1 MLESYKGFKVRTIPK
16 KNFTLRNSKLKGVL
30 LQALVHSPYD
40 FPMVNGK
47 GFLVGESTEAYVG
60 IEASVI
66 ESTDGV
72 KEMAFARRGC
82 AFVTETDLPEFLSK
96 KLYLLKIAICIKK
109 FAFIIALRDC
119 LINRSLANVFTP
131 CAQRQMWKPLET
143 TGEMDVNWSVKPRQF
158 SKSAAVCRI
167 ISQTLPAFGVKT
179 PIAMKTD

>member
-1 MLESYKGFKVRTIPK
+1 MF
-16 KNFTLRNSKLKGVL
+16 
-30 LQALVHSPYD
+30 QALVHSPYD

-96 KLYLLKIAICIKK
+96 KLYLK
-109 FAFIIALRDC
+109 FAFIIAWRDC
-119 LINRSLANVFTP
+119 LTQLSNL
-131 CAQRQMWKPLET
+131 
-143 TGEMDVNWSVKPRQF
+143 
-158 SKSAAVCRI
+158 
-167 ISQTLPAFGVKT
+167 
-179 PIAMKTD
+179 